1 MLVATELLRKFLH
14 VDKNIRQND
23 ALIDQSTN
31 MADDMSR
38 TLRMSMFILI
48 LITVVLY
55 SDPSSLPIIKVL
67 PD

>member
-48 LITVVLY
+48 TVVLY
-55 SDPSSLPIIKVL
+55 SDPSRLPIIKVL